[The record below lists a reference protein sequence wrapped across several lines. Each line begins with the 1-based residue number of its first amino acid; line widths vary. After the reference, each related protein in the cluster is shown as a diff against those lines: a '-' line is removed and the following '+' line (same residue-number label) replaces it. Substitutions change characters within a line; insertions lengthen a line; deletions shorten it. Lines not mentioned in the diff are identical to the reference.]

1 MFSVRVFHIT
11 RPLHASGMP
20 QVRPRTSSALR
31 CRWLWLAVW
40 HKLSPCSE
48 GLAVP
53 AVQLLS
59 CTVRGK
65 QSLFTDFVAL
75 KLTWDDVINQVFV
88 PPGF

>member
-1 MFSVRVFHIT
+1 MPLPGLAGGLNEIMEVRD
-11 RPLHASGMP
+11 
-20 QVRPRTSSALR
+20 
-31 CRWLWLAVW
+31 
-40 HKLSPCSE
+40 
-48 GLAVP
+48 LAVP